1 MQTGDSS
8 GAAVNLSKLFVHS
21 FVNAYGVVVSAVSG
35 MGNKICQCSMVV
47 SNAMATAGTTIIG
60 QNFGAGKMDRI
71 RRTVYVTLLISLAYN
86 WLLAS
91 FMIVMPR
98 QVFALFTK
106 EEAVLDMASSYAVI
120 AVLVFNGSALRVP
133 LTALIGG
140 QGNSKLSLVIGIL
153 DGIAARIGFSLLLG
167 EVLGYGIMGFWLGDV
182 MASHVPALI
191 GGVYFWG
198 GMWKKFR
205 LPVPREKQD

>member
-1 MQTGDSS
+1 
-8 GAAVNLSKLFVHS
+8 
-21 FVNAYGVVVSAVSG
+21 
-35 MGNKICQCSMVV
+35 
-47 SNAMATAGTTIIG
+47 
-60 QNFGAGKMDRI
+60 
-71 RRTVYVTLLISLAYN
+71 
-86 WLLAS
+86 
-91 FMIVMPR
+91 MIVMPR